1 MWDASSE
8 LKEYLPHSFFREA
21 YARQNEEISQN
32 IARGRGV
39 ISNPKKLCR
48 FCVLWTEILGMNF
61 RENLGQ
67 HFLKRAGLLK
77 ASWIFSGNSSI
88 LAGMGFP
95 HNSTHIC
102 WKRQL
107 RLSNSF
113 LRYLMGLSCQ
123 DNWSNNRES
132 NWIKRKRRDESG
144 ILSSVLASVVMRVKK
159 VFRKFCKVCQNLLEK
174 IGFRMMNLTK
184 EEETILKRMMLEQE
198 TMRQSSVSFIITMD
212 NAEVE
217 EREKLMKKIQKDQE
231 ILERLDEVGHTFC
244 KLIFCIYL
252 WTWYN
257 FIKCLVKNISP

>member
-1 MWDASSE
+1 
-8 LKEYLPHSFFREA
+8 
-21 YARQNEEISQN
+21 
-32 IARGRGV
+32 
-39 ISNPKKLCR
+39 
-48 FCVLWTEILGMNF
+48 
-61 RENLGQ
+61 
-67 HFLKRAGLLK
+67 
-77 ASWIFSGNSSI
+77 
-88 LAGMGFP
+88 
-95 HNSTHIC
+95 
-102 WKRQL
+102 
-107 RLSNSF
+107 
-113 LRYLMGLSCQ
+113 MGLSCQ

-217 EREKLMKKIQKDQE
+217 ERERLMKKIQKDQE

-257 FIKCLVKNISP
+257 LITCLENKYLAIVGKSGKVRTRFLVHFRPKFIK